1 MKILQLIHGID
12 PQAGGPSYVISNEVR
27 ELCRAGHEMTVL
39 STDVQYGRATLP
51 REEYVRSIRE
61 APDFAAAEV
70 FLGHAYGR
78 RRPFSNF
85 AYSPECARWLRD
97 RLSDPRK
104 VPDVVHINATY
115 SHVATSAAAQARRF
129 SIPYILRPFGN
140 LDTRSRRAGCKFAK
154 RVFGRLLLQ
163 KDLDRADRILACSEA
178 EAEELERWVPR
189 ERISVVSHG
198 VEIPTSDAATAAQR
212 FLEAF
217 PQCRGRRMI
226 LFLGRIDA
234 VKRPEIIV
242 SAMKRL
248 RAEFPDLMFLAA
260 GQDGGHLKAFE
271 SVVASEGLKDS
282 VIHAGFLDGELKEG
296 AFAVA
301 SLLAHPSSHENFGL
315 VVAEAMVHGLP
326 VLVAPEV
333 ASHIHV
339 DQSGAGLTVPGD
351 PESFARG
358 IVQLLGADH
367 RETMGRKGR
376 EYAEANL
383 TWSEVGRRL
392 AAVYEDVVARHGRNR

>member
-12 PQAGGPSYVISNEVR
+12 PQAGGPSYVISKEVR
-27 ELCRAGHEMTVL
+27 ELCCAGHEVTVL

-51 REEYVRSIRE
+51 REEYVRSIHKN
-61 APDFAAAEV
+61 PDFAAAEV

-104 VPDVVHINATY
+104 APDVVHINATY
-115 SHVATSAAAQARRF
+115 SHVATSAAAHARRF

-140 LDTRSRRAGCKFAK
+140 LDTRSLRAGCRFAK
-154 RVFGRLLLQ
+154 QVFGRALLR
-163 KDLDRADRILACSEA
+163 KDLDRAARVLACSDA
-178 EAEELERWVPR
+178 EAEELEHWVPR
-189 ERISVVSHG
+189 ERLAVVSHG
-198 VEIPTSDAATAAQR
+198 VEIPTSDPAAAARR

-217 PQCRGRRMI
+217 PQCRGRRVI

-242 SAMKRL
+242 AAISRL
-248 RAEFPDLMFLAA
+248 RGEFPDLILLAA
-260 GQDGGHLKAFE
+260 GQDGGHLKVFE
-271 SVVASEGLKDS
+271 SVVAGEGMKDS
-282 VIHAGFLDGELKEG
+282 VVHAGFLDGELKEG

-301 SLLAHPSSHENFGL
+301 SLLAHPSSHENFGI

-326 VLVAPEV
+326 VLVTPEV
-333 ASHIHV
+333 ASHVHV

-358 IVQLLGADH
+358 IAQLLSADH
-367 RETMGRKGR
+367 RETMGRKGK
-376 EYAEANL
+376 EYVEANL
-383 TWSEVGRRL
+383 TWTQVGRRL
-392 AAVYEDVVARHGRNR
+392 VALYEDVIARHGRNR